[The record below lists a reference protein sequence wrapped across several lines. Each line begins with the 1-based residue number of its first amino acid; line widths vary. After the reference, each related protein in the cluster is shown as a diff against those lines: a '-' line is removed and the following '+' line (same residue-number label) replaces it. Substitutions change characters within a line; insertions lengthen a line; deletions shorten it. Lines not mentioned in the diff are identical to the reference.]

1 MVKNVSEENNY
12 TTPQEAF
19 WAGVFGSEYIGRNDS
34 DQLLASNLNFFT
46 KALNQAGRI
55 SSCLELGANIGMN
68 LKALQLLYPG
78 IELKGVEI
86 NADAAKLLV
95 KLIGEENA
103 YLGSIF
109 DYPISNKVDLTLI
122 KGVLI
127 HINPEM
133 LSVVYEKLYQASK
146 KFILVCEYYN
156 PSPVTISYRGHT
168 DCLYKRDFAG
178 EMLEKYRDLRLVD
191 YGFVYRRDP
200 AFPQDD
206 ITWILMEKRT

>member
-1 MVKNVSEENNY
+1 MTAANNY
-12 TTPQEAF
+12 TTPQEEF
-19 WAGVFGSEYIGRNDS
+19 WAGTFGSEYIGRNDS

-78 IELKGVEI
+78 IELRAVEI
-86 NADAAKLLV
+86 NPDAAKLLGG
-95 KLIGEENA
+95 LIGEKNV

-109 DYPISNKVDLTLI
+109 DCQITNKVELSLI

-133 LSVVYEKLYQASK
+133 LNAVYEKLYQASK
-146 KFILVCEYYN
+146 RFILVCEYYN
-156 PSPVTISYRGHT
+156 PSPIAIPYRGHT
-168 DCLYKRDFAG
+168 DRLFKRDFAG
-178 EMLEKYRDLRLVD
+178 EMLEKYPDLRLAD
-191 YGFVYRRDP
+191 YGFAYRRDP

-206 ITWILMEKRT
+206 ISWFLMEKRS

>member
-1 MVKNVSEENNY
+1 MTAANNY
-12 TTPQEAF
+12 TTPQEEF
-19 WAGVFGSEYIGRNDS
+19 WAGTFGSEYIGRNDN

-78 IELKGVEI
+78 IELKGAEI
-86 NADAAKLLV
+86 NPDAAKLLGG
-95 KLIGEENA
+95 LIGEKNV

-109 DYPISNKVDLTLI
+109 DYPISSQVDMSLI

-127 HINPEM
+127 HINPDM
-133 LSVVYEKLYQASK
+133 LNVVYEKLYQASNR
-146 KFILVCEYYN
+146 FILVCEYYN
-156 PSPVTISYRGHT
+156 PSPVTISYRGHA
-168 DCLYKRDFAG
+168 DRLYKRDFAG
-178 EMLEKYRDLRLVD
+178 EMLERYSDLRLVD
-191 YGFVYRRDP
+191 YGFSYRRDP

-206 ITWILMEKRT
+206 ITWFLMEKRS